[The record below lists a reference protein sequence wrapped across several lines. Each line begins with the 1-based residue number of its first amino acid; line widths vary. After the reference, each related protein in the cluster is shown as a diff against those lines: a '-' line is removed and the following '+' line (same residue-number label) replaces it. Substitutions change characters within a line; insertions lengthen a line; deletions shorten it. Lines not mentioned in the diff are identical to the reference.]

1 MPYTFRII
9 DDGTGVIRT
18 GSGVVTADE
27 IITSAHET
35 RSNPGRARKLTH
47 ALVDFSTITELRISN
62 HEMHSVVHATTAVA
76 KLTPGAVVALVAP
89 ASHAFGIARMW
100 ETLMD
105 EAGWITGVFRERPEA
120 ETWMRE
126 QLAGLQGEAAP
137 SA

>member
-1 MPYTFRII
+1 
-9 DDGTGVIRT
+9 
-18 GSGVVTADE
+18 
-27 IITSAHET
+27 
-35 RSNPGRARKLTH
+35 
-47 ALVDFSTITELRISN
+47 
-62 HEMHSVVHATTAVA
+62 
-76 KLTPGAVVALVAP
+76 
-89 ASHAFGIARMW
+89 MW